1 MWKNSKIHNLKHLQ
15 RNKLDKGCFDSD
27 GKDLAEIT
35 ILNKVLKGRAN
46 NLRNDGYQRA
56 LASMVYKFLIKSRI
70 RAKAS
75 VNEKLSQELHKPV
88 IKKTQK
94 QKRVYARFKENN
106 WAVDLDKMG

>member
-1 MWKNSKIHNLKHLQ
+1 MVYTFFTKNS
-15 RNKLDKGCFDSD
+15 
-27 GKDLAEIT
+27 
-35 ILNKVLKGRAN
+35 
-46 NLRNDGYQRA
+46 
-56 LASMVYKFLIKSRI
+56 I

>member
-1 MWKNSKIHNLKHLQ
+1 
-15 RNKLDKGCFDSD
+15 
-27 GKDLAEIT
+27 
-35 ILNKVLKGRAN
+35 
-46 NLRNDGYQRA
+46 
-56 LASMVYKFLIKSRI
+56 MVYKFLIKSRI

-75 VNEKLSQELHKPV
+75 VNETLSQELHKPV